1 MFPKRSRPKFDPVSS
16 NRNLKTL
23 RELWAK
29 YGKNKY
35 RQPHW
40 RWGEWYMMV
49 GVSPG
54 MESIGFLDNGKV
66 IGYDISVAN
75 WHIVDK
81 PKGKPGRPR
90 KIQTDLKGVK

>member
-1 MFPKRSRPKFDPVSS
+1 
-16 NRNLKTL
+16 
-23 RELWAK
+23 
-29 YGKNKY
+29 
-35 RQPHW
+35 
-40 RWGEWYMMV
+40 MMV